1 MIIILAKY
9 NLDRLISEIFDEV
22 MVRIK
27 NLYTQSIIVFGSDSI
42 KDIEKYNYNIV
53 DFRAGDGTEKILI
66 AKLTN
71 KMLSSLANLNPSDE
85 NEEFL
90 VEGILN
96 GREIYILKDNIEYKQ
111 YKNLSLEIYRRYFS
125 YETLLKSYN
134 VKFIK
139 DFTDM
144 NRNILIDVENISK
157 YVSDGRLVL
166 SKNMILTADARDY
179 ITINRL
185 ILERR

>member
-9 NLDRLISEIFDEV
+9 NLEKLISEIFDEV

-42 KDIEKYNYNIV
+42 TDIEKYNYNIV
-53 DFRAGDGTEKILI
+53 DFRASEGNEKILI
-66 AKLTN
+66 TELTN
-71 KMLSSLANLNPSDE
+71 KMLSSLANLNFSDE
-85 NEEFL
+85 NEEF
-90 VEGILN
+90 ILGSILA

-111 YKNLSLEIYRRYFS
+111 YKNLSSEIYRRYFS

-139 DFTDM
+139 
-144 NRNILIDVENISK
+144 NISEMKRTILVDVENISR
-157 YVSDGRLVL
+157 YVVGEKIILH
-166 SKNMILTADARDY
+166 KNMILTAAAKDY
-179 ITINRL
+179 ISTNRL